1 VKAVYHLVRHD
12 RHGGRDVVDVRDN
25 GRVGT
30 LIDTARQ
37 HGGWVLKPIF
47 NRKTGAWAV
56 TDSDGNLFLAE
67 EQIN

>member
-1 VKAVYHLVRHD
+1 MRAVYHLVRYD

-30 LIDTARQ
+30 LVDTARQ
-37 HGGWVLKPIF
+37 HGGWVLKPTF
-47 NRKTGAWAV
+47 NRRTGEWAV